1 MRRLRDVGE
10 HAWIAA
16 LARRLAARPADRRIL
31 VGPGDDAAAVRPGRR
46 PLLVTTDAL
55 VENVH
60 FRAGWA
66 APAALG
72 RRAWAVTASDLAA
85 MGGVPRFAV
94 LALEAP
100 PAMRTAD
107 LDALVGGFAAAA
119 RREGA
124 RLVGGN
130 LVAGPHLA
138 ITAAV
143 IGEAAG
149 PLVTRAGARPGDR
162 LYVTGALGAAALAVR
177 RLAAGSAAR
186 LPDPPRRVRAGRLLA
201 RVASAMIDVSDGLV
215 QDVGQLCRASRVG
228 AEIDLGRLPV
238 AGACRRALGGRAA
251 AFAAQAGEDYEL
263 VVAVPPARE
272 SALRRVAPRLGCRI
286 TLVGRLLAGRPVVR
300 VRAPDGRAV
309 RVARGGFDHFRR

>member
-1 MRRLRDVGE
+1 TLRKVCRAGFAGRGTPSALCTERHSRCPSPTRDKVSGRRLAVRRLRDVGE

-46 PLLVTTDAL
+46 PLLVTADAL

-94 LALEAP
+94 LALEAS

-143 IGEAAG
+143 IGEAVG
-149 PLVTRAGARPGDR
+149 PLVTRAGARPG
-162 LYVTGALGAAALAVR
+162 
-177 RLAAGSAAR
+177 
-186 LPDPPRRVRAGRLLA
+186 
-201 RVASAMIDVSDGLV
+201 
-215 QDVGQLCRASRVG
+215 
-228 AEIDLGRLPV
+228 
-238 AGACRRALGGRAA
+238 
-251 AFAAQAGEDYEL
+251 
-263 VVAVPPARE
+263 
-272 SALRRVAPRLGCRI
+272 
-286 TLVGRLLAGRPVVR
+286 VR
-300 VRAPDGRAV
+300 VRAPDGRVV

>member
-1 MRRLRDVGE
+1 MDRADAVPRPAKPARQNCPRAPRSKTRHPQLRAHAPESLPRRLLPAAARRRPCSPGGTLAVRPRPETRSRVGLLAVRRLRDVGE

-72 RRAWAVTASDLAA
+72 RRAWAVTTSDLAA

-100 PAMRTAD
+100 PAMRAAD

-119 RREGA
+119 RRDGA

-130 LVAGPHLA
+130 LAAGPHLA

-162 LYVTGALGAAALAVR
+162 LYVTGALGAAGLAVR

-228 AEIDLGRLPV
+228 AEI
-238 AGACRRALGGRAA
+238 GRATC
-251 AFAAQAGEDYEL
+251 
-263 VVAVPPARE
+263 RE
-272 SALRRVAPRLGCRI
+272 
-286 TLVGRLLAGRPVVR
+286 
-300 VRAPDGRAV
+300 
-309 RVARGGFDHFRR
+309 

>member
-1 MRRLRDVGE
+1 
-10 HAWIAA
+10 
-16 LARRLAARPADRRIL
+16 
-31 VGPGDDAAAVRPGRR
+31 AAVRPGRR
-46 PLLVTTDAL
+46 PLLVTADAL

-94 LALEAP
+94 LALEAS

-130 LVAGPHLA
+130 LVAG
-138 ITAAV
+138 
-143 IGEAAG
+143 
-149 PLVTRAGARPGDR
+149 
-162 LYVTGALGAAALAVR
+162 
-177 RLAAGSAAR
+177 
-186 LPDPPRRVRAGRLLA
+186 
-201 RVASAMIDVSDGLV
+201 
-215 QDVGQLCRASRVG
+215 
-228 AEIDLGRLPV
+228 
-238 AGACRRALGGRAA
+238 ACRRALGGRAA
-251 AFAAQAGEDYEL
+251 AFAARAGEDYEL

-272 SALRRVAPRLGCRI
+272 PALRRVAPRLGCRL

-300 VRAPDGRAV
+300 VRAPDGRVV
-309 RVARGGFDHFRR
+309 RVARGGFDHFR

>member
-1 MRRLRDVGE
+1 VRRLRDVGE

-16 LARRLAARPADRRIL
+16 LARRLAGRPADRRIL

-72 RRAWAVTASDLAA
+72 RRAWAVNASDLAA

-100 PAMRTAD
+100 PAMRAAD

-119 RREGA
+119 RRDGA
-124 RLVGGN
+124 LLVGGN
-130 LVAGPHLA
+130 LAAGPHLA

-143 IGEAAG
+143 IGEAPG
-149 PLVTRAGARPGDR
+149 PVMTRAGARPGDR
-162 LYVTGALGAAALAVR
+162 LYVTGALGATGLAVR
-177 RLAAGSAAR
+177 RLAAGAAAR

-228 AEIDLGRLPV
+228 AEIDLGRL
-238 AGACRRALGGRAA
+238 AA
-251 AFAAQAGEDYEL
+251 AFAACAGEDYEL

-272 SALRRVAPRLGCRI
+272 PALRRVAPRLGCRI
-286 TLVGRLLAGRPVVR
+286 TPVGRLLAGRPVVR
-300 VRAPDGRAV
+300 VRAPDGRVVHA
-309 RVARGGFDHFRR
+309 ARGGFDHFRR

>member
-1 MRRLRDVGE
+1 VGE

-72 RRAWAVTASDLAA
+72 RRAWAVTTSDLAA

-100 PAMRTAD
+100 PAMPAAD

-143 IGEAAG
+143 IGEAVG
-149 PLVTRAGARPGDR
+149 PLVTRAGGRPGDR
-162 LYVTGALGAAALAVR
+162 LYVTGALGAAGLAVR
-177 RLAAGSAAR
+177 RLAAGARAR
-186 LPDPPRRVRAGRLLA
+186 LPDPPRRVRAGGLLA

-272 SALRRVAPRLGCRI
+272 PALRRVAPRLGCRL

-300 VRAPDGRAV
+300 VRAPDGRVV

>member
-1 MRRLRDVGE
+1 
-10 HAWIAA
+10 
-16 LARRLAARPADRRIL
+16 ADRRIL

-46 PLLVTTDAL
+46 PLLVTADAL

-72 RRAWAVTASDLAA
+72 CRAWAVTASDLAA

-94 LALEAP
+94 LALEAS

-138 ITAAV
+138 
-143 IGEAAG
+143 
-149 PLVTRAGARPGDR
+149 
-162 LYVTGALGAAALAVR
+162 
-177 RLAAGSAAR
+177 
-186 LPDPPRRVRAGRLLA
+186 
-201 RVASAMIDVSDGLV
+201 
-215 QDVGQLCRASRVG
+215 
-228 AEIDLGRLPV
+228 LPV

-251 AFAAQAGEDYEL
+251 AFAARAGEDYEL

-272 SALRRVAPRLGCRI
+272 PALRRVAPRLGCRL

-300 VRAPDGRAV
+300 VRAPDGRVV

>member
-16 LARRLAARPADRRIL
+16 LARRMAGGRADRRIL

-46 PLLVTTDAL
+46 PLLVTADAL

-143 IGEAAG
+143 IGEAVG

-162 LYVTGALGAAALAVR
+162 LYVTGALGAAGLAVR
-177 RLAAGSAAR
+177 RLAAGAAAR

-215 QDVGQLCRASRVG
+215 QDVGQLCQASRVG

-238 AGACRRALGGRAA
+238 AGVCRRALGGRAA
-251 AFAAQAGEDYEL
+251 AFAARAGEDYEL

-272 SALRRVAPRLGCRI
+272 PALRRVRPRLGCRI
-286 TLVGRLLAGRPVVR
+286 TLVGHLLAGRPVVR
-300 VRAPDGRAV
+300 VRAPDGGVV